1 MISIL
6 FSWII
11 ITFTLYTTG
20 RVFINLYNRITVQ
33 TETYGFIDQTI
44 VGMTAII
51 IPLSIWSLFLPS
63 NHIFLFIIFS
73 LCCCYYLVE
82 VFKKKSFPPLKR
94 FLYNFTSKEIIIYLI
109 ISVVFITY
117 CLWQPDVY
125 DSLHYHYQNIRWN
138 EEFAIVPGLANIE
151 DRFGFNS
158 NILLLQSI
166 YTLRFL
172 FNKDIYTLNQ
182 LFVLLIFI
190 WLIRQWIRS
199 RYRMMETLFLSGFV
213 ISSLLSII
221 FINNTSTDILPNTI
235 IYYLISR
242 FCIFGF
248 DWKNSKLLLFTTP
261 FLLITFK
268 LSFAIFGIVSLCIFI
283 YLIKEKKIKSTL
295 FLSVTSAIILICW
308 LIRNI
313 IISGYLVYPLYQIDL
328 FDVDWKL
335 PIDAAQSQLEYIEIV
350 GKQFFKVQAIELMQT
365 YRDPQLV
372 DFGIFILYSSLYIT
386 TPIAIYK
393 YIKKRKEIP
402 ASFIVVIAC
411 LVATV
416 ISWFFSGPDFRFVP
430 YIMGIILIT
439 NLTIIFKTQNLYLN
453 NKLAY
458 IIPSTFLI
466 IITIYTITYYSN
478 LKNNLIEKELYKSSS
493 INNILCTPY
502 TIIDFYKDSYTTDQA
517 KPKYRLNENVVFYIR
532 EDSYDYDKFPL
543 VPDLHYGNFTS
554 YYLFEARGNTYQ
566 DGFKAKEN
574 K

>member
-20 RVFINLYNRITVQ
+20 RVFINLYNRITAQ
-33 TETYGFIDQTI
+33 TEIYGFIDQTI

-199 RYRMMETLFLSGFV
+199 RYRMMETLFLSGFM

-221 FINNTSTDILPNTI
+221 FINNTSTDILPNI
-235 IYYLISR
+235 VYL
-242 FCIFGF
+242 
-248 DWKNSKLLLFTTP
+248 
-261 FLLITFK
+261 
-268 LSFAIFGIVSLCIFI
+268 
-283 YLIKEKKIKSTL
+283 
-295 FLSVTSAIILICW
+295 
-308 LIRNI
+308 
-313 IISGYLVYPLYQIDL
+313 QH
-328 FDVDWKL
+328 
-335 PIDAAQSQLEYIEIV
+335 
-350 GKQFFKVQAIELMQT
+350 KV
-365 YRDPQLV
+365 
-372 DFGIFILYSSLYIT
+372 
-386 TPIAIYK
+386 
-393 YIKKRKEIP
+393 
-402 ASFIVVIAC
+402 
-411 LVATV
+411 
-416 ISWFFSGPDFRFVP
+416 
-430 YIMGIILIT
+430 
-439 NLTIIFKTQNLYLN
+439 
-453 NKLAY
+453 
-458 IIPSTFLI
+458 
-466 IITIYTITYYSN
+466 
-478 LKNNLIEKELYKSSS
+478 
-493 INNILCTPY
+493 
-502 TIIDFYKDSYTTDQA
+502 
-517 KPKYRLNENVVFYIR
+517 YRL
-532 EDSYDYDKFPL
+532 S
-543 VPDLHYGNFTS
+543 
-554 YYLFEARGNTYQ
+554 
-566 DGFKAKEN
+566 
-574 K
+574 